1 MLQFNV
7 VNDTTI
13 TATIPVWTGSWV
25 EPHWPYFDI
34 PSDGKIFCCR
44 INVYAPGGKVTNPT
58 AFSVHVPK
66 VITASIH
73 TGANYVGPLSGIT
86 LNYALSGT
94 SSYSG
99 TLTLD
104 NSGKG
109 NINALAGTY
118 NLELTGSPWLRR
130 KITNI
135 DASND
140 TTVNVSLANGDTNG
154 DGQVNLFDFVVLD
167 MNFGSY
173 TPMADLDGDGQV
185 NLFDYTIIDQNFGAQ
200 ADQ

>member
-1 MLQFNV
+1 M
-7 VNDTTI
+7 
-13 TATIPVWTGSWV
+13 
-25 EPHWPYFDI
+25 
-34 PSDGKIFCCR
+34 
-44 INVYAPGGKVTNPT
+44 
-58 AFSVHVPK
+58 
-66 VITASIH
+66 
-73 TGANYVGPLSGIT
+73 
-86 LNYALSGT
+86 
-94 SSYSG
+94 
-99 TLTLD
+99 
-104 NSGKG
+104 
-109 NINALAGTY
+109 
-118 NLELTGSPWLRR
+118 RR